1 MNSKRKGNAGE
12 LELLHQL
19 EARGITARRNDQ
31 KWTGGLDNPDI
42 AADVR
47 GLPLH
52 IEVKRTE
59 RLRLREALRQA
70 ERDAAGRVP
79 VVAFRG
85 NREPWRVVLRL
96 EDFLKLTVEDDKG
109 GEV

>member
-1 MNSKRKGNAGE
+1 MNSKRKGSCGE
-12 LELLHQL
+12 RELLHLL
-19 EARGITARRNDQ
+19 EAHGIPGQRNDQ
-31 KWTGGLDNPDI
+31 RYIGGADNPDI

-59 RLRLREALRQA
+59 RLRLREALQQA